1 MLEARKLRLNVWE
14 QLVEPFADGVELMW
28 AGRTGPARDREGA
41 VSKCRKASR
50 QGRKNGWIRDTI
62 HAQFRLS
69 HHKRIGSAY
78 KGG

>member
-50 QGRKNGWIRDTI
+50 HRERKEEWVDT
-62 HAQFRLS
+62 
-69 HHKRIGSAY
+69 
-78 KGG
+78 